1 MTIEELHDITS
12 TAIKEGKGDYNIYFD
27 VEARTF
33 NCHAIAISTSYT
45 IDKDIVDGSSYF
57 VLKD

>member
-1 MTIEELHDITS
+1 MTVEELNKITNK
-12 TAIKEGKGDYNIYFD
+12 AIKEGKGDYNIYFD

-33 NCHAIAISTSYT
+33 NCHVIAISTSYT